1 MTDFKFCVWRED
13 EYRNWETKCGRRFVT
28 LYGTPKDNDFERC
41 PFCGR
46 KLKQTVFKEKD
57 NV

>member
-1 MTDFKFCVWRED
+1 MTDSKLCIWRED

-28 LYGTPKDNDFERC
+28 LYGTPKDNDLERC

-46 KLKQTVFKEKD
+46 ELKQKVFKEEK
-57 NV
+57 